1 MSKLAEGTKITLGA
15 QAYNLLNRPKFA
27 VPSNTQS
34 PLTTLR
40 NGDAVFKDVVGK
52 FASNVGRIFSAVST
66 GRQIQLDARLTF

>member
-34 PLTTLR
+34 PLTTL
-40 NGDAVFKDVVGK
+40 GEMETPSSK
-52 FASNVGRIFSAVST
+52 T
-66 GRQIQLDARLTF
+66 L